1 MSLSMTTTVPRSAL
15 GPAGAEGAAAVEAGA
30 AQAWTSQAKT
40 LPAQAA
46 GPVEERLQHSFAA
59 LDQFEAALGQM
70 IDLLA

>member
-1 MSLSMTTTVPRSAL
+1 MTTTVPRSAL

-46 GPVEERLQHSFAA
+46 GLVEERLQQSFAS

>member
-1 MSLSMTTTVPRSAL
+1 MATTIARSDL

-30 AQAWTSQAKT
+30 AQAET

-46 GPVEERLQHSFAA
+46 GPVEERLQQSFAA
-59 LDQFEAALGQM
+59 LDRFEAALGQM